1 MRARFFVPVTIALC
15 AGLSAQ
21 NVQDFYFNCAT
32 GATTRGGVAGASQ
45 VQVVMRFDSED
56 YVGWGNPVLA
66 GSPPAVTG
74 YELVGC
80 RYVIQ
85 DQNDG
90 TIENYNMHYYGEDP
104 ANPSFPN
111 FTPAS
116 APGTNAIVT
125 FGPFPSPTTGTNT
138 ISAWQVTLNFA
149 TPVVRPNNQDFFAAL
164 EFPGNG
170 AWTADGLSQHINL
183 GVSANFPS
191 PTVNTFDLKGPALI
205 SGGVTNTYG
214 LSHDVTNA
222 AFGAA
227 GPRQYNWQFFVANGV
242 GRGVVTT
249 ETNQGAYTI
258 SNTAP
263 GTASFFSGL
272 HPDAST
278 SPANPGRVDD
288 INYVYFGAA
297 AGDLLIDLLA
307 FGFQTPEI
315 PLVNVLPGSTGVLC
329 LDLST
334 MTTAGVAVAGGSG
347 TDTFRLAFTAPQR
360 GFLLGITLAQQV
372 VAISP
377 ATLAGTASPCG
388 MQRF

>member
-1 MRARFFVPVTIALC
+1 MRACSFVPMTVALC

-21 NVQDFYFNCAT
+21 NIQDFYFNCAT

-66 GSPPAVTG
+66 GAPLAVTG
-74 YELVGC
+74 YELIGC

-90 TIENYNMHYYGEDP
+90 TVENYNMHFYGEDP

-116 APGTNAIVT
+116 APGTNAIAT
-125 FGPFPSPTTGTNT
+125 FGPFPSPTTGTST
-138 ISAWQVTLNFA
+138 ISAWQVTLNFT
-149 TPVVRPNNQDFFAAL
+149 TPLVRPVNQDFFAAL
-164 EFPGNG
+164 EFPGNA
-170 AWTADGLSQHINL
+170 AWTADGLSHHISL
-183 GVSANFPS
+183 GVSANFPP
-191 PTVNTFDLKGPALI
+191 PTVNTYDLKGPALI
-205 SGGVTNTYG
+205 AGGVTNTYG
-214 LSHDVTNA
+214 LSHDVTNQ
-222 AFGAA
+222 AFGSA

-249 ETNQGAYTI
+249 ETNQGTYAI
-258 SNTAP
+258 SNVAP

-272 HPDAST
+272 HPDASN
-278 SPANPGRVDD
+278 SPTNPGRVDD
-288 INYVYFGAA
+288 INFVYWGAA
-297 AGDLLIDLLA
+297 TGDLLVSLIA
-307 FGFQTPEI
+307 FGFQTEF

-334 MTTAGVAVAGGSG
+334 MTTAGFAVAGGTG
-347 TDTFRLAFTAPQR
+347 TDTFRIAFNPSQR
-360 GFLLGITLAQQV
+360 GFLLGLNLAQQV
-372 VAISP
+372 VAIS
-377 ATLAGTASPCG
+377 AAQTGTASPCA

>member
-1 MRARFFVPVTIALC
+1 MQARFFVPVAVALC
-15 AGLSAQ
+15 SGLSAQ
-21 NVQDFYFNCAT
+21 LLQDFYYNCAT
-32 GATTRGGVAGASQ
+32 GATTRGGIAGASQ

-56 YVGWGNPVLA
+56 YVGWGNPVLS
-66 GSPPAVTG
+66 GTPAVVTG
-74 YELVGC
+74 YEITGC
-80 RYVIQ
+80 IYVIQ

-90 TIENYNMHYYGEDP
+90 TIENYNMHFYGEDP

-116 APGTNAIVT
+116 PPGTNAIAS
-125 FGPFPSPTTGTNT
+125 FGPFPSPTTGTST
-138 ISAWQVTLNFA
+138 ISAWQVTQNFA
-149 TPVVRPNNQDFFAAL
+149 TPLVRPANQDFFAAL

-170 AWTADGLSQHINL
+170 AWTADGLSHHINL

-214 LSHDVTNA
+214 LSHDVTNS

-227 GPRQYNWQFFVANGV
+227 GPRQYRWQFIVAAGV

-249 ETNQGAYTI
+249 ETNQGTYPI
-258 SNTAP
+258 SNVAP

-272 HPDAST
+272 HPDASS

-288 INYVYFGAA
+288 VNFVYFGAG
-297 AGDLLIDLLA
+297 AGDLLVNVLA
-307 FGFQTPEI
+307 FGFATPE
-315 PLVNVLPGSTGVLC
+315 LAFANVLPGSTGVLC
-329 LDLST
+329 LDLAT
-334 MTTAGVAVAGGSG
+334 MTTAGIAISAGTGVDS
-347 TDTFRLAFTAPQR
+347 FRLAFNPAQR
-360 GFLLGITLAQQV
+360 GFLLGLTLAQQV
-372 VAISP
+372 VAFTP
-377 ATLAGTASPCG
+377 ALVGTASPCA